1 MRIINEWGYHSHA
14 NWKTEHMGCKNMS
27 FCVSFIICGGSTA
40 KCQTPGETDCTQV
53 VVSLCCWEA
62 QDVAGMMILTPRWP
76 MRLSLNTILSGW
88 LHSIQYN
95 LVRNPKFLTDNRHG
109 SCKSRVLIC
118 NINTPLLYSEIA
130 TLIDILLY
138 VILWFEWWGMNLAH
152 TRFIKWWLWPRAFEA
167 YWLFWRQA
175 VRALSCESL
184 GSTKNT
190 GQAKRLSAIGLG
202 FYRGIGCVLI
212 HSYYSLWLHMYIRNL
227 GATIKHK
234 NVRRLPLHSTTSKR
248 CIAQCLWMLK

>member
-118 NINTPLLYSEIA
+118 NKNTPLLYSEIA

-138 VILWFEWWGMNLAH
+138 VIFDLNGEEWIQPIQDLSSGDCDQERSRHIGFSENKQLGLW
-152 TRFIKWWLWPRAFEA
+152 
-167 YWLFWRQA
+167 A
-175 VRALSCESL
+175 VRA
-184 GSTKNT
+184 
-190 GQAKRLSAIGLG
+190 
-202 FYRGIGCVLI
+202 
-212 HSYYSLWLHMYIRNL
+212 
-227 GATIKHK
+227 
-234 NVRRLPLHSTTSKR
+234 
-248 CIAQCLWMLK
+248 